1 MANPHL
7 LASIRAVTH
16 FAALQFRSTI
26 RQMAAGLLL
35 LVTLGSCSRSESIS
49 ISSGLNQGYYNRLG
63 EQIRSSANAQVKMSV
78 QNRESQGSRQNLQ
91 RLLDREVDFALVQ
104 LDVASEA
111 MRQGKVQ
118 AIAMLASEPI
128 HLIIRANAGI
138 RTFQDLRNK
147 RVAIGSEGSGTRYT
161 ANQLLTAARLTIRE
175 DDSNFDQALK
185 ELRARQTDALIYVG
199 SLGASETLRQ
209 QFDQN
214 LNLRLISI
222 PTSVVNYLTVR
233 DPGSYQAAQIPIG
246 TYSARPSVPA
256 QDLSTFST
264 ATVVVTRP
272 DMSREKVGLLTWS
285 ILSTSRKYAQ
295 FYPAL
300 QTGEPRSLMQQG
312 LVYIHPAA
320 QDVYEEGDPR
330 DAWMRYWENNSDL
343 QAGLFILIS
352 TSGVG
357 LLLRHWRKEQSKKL
371 ASTTTKRI
379 NELRTLLPQETA
391 QALQSIEAL
400 QQEHRVMFVEG
411 TVPTEVYEQVQR
423 KTQMFADE
431 CRSILEQQRKHLVLD
446 TLLLLDEWQASLQTD
461 PAEAMQKLTQIKQ
474 QYRDMLLS
482 DQVDISAYIELVEL
496 TLLSLM
502 TLAPASGQ
510 PRSQLAAASLAS
522 QSPVDASLAADHSP
536 LTSFPGST

>member
-1 MANPHL
+1 
-7 LASIRAVTH
+7 
-16 FAALQFRSTI
+16 
-26 RQMAAGLLL
+26 MAAGLLL